1 MRFAHRWLRFQN
13 KLIKAGGITIM
24 AERPKVCI
32 DRVLPTEL
40 MRPQRT
46 MRTKSGERAIS
57 PIGKTWMNG
66 STLRVRF
73 MGGTANEQAT
83 VREQSGWWAQVANL
97 KFDFNNAANAEI
109 RIAFDSNDGAW
120 SYVGTDCRSIP
131 VNQPTMNLGFLDG
144 GTTAHE
150 FGHAIALA
158 HEHQNPRG
166 GIQWNEQVVIQ
177 ELAKSPNFWDEETVR
192 HNVIRKYSI
201 DQINGTEFDPDS
213 IMLYFFPASW
223 TLNGIATKAN
233 EVLSTIDKQF
243 IAGAKMYPKTG
254 GTTTTAVELEVN
266 AKRRTAA
273 SIGKF
278 GEEDLFRF
286 TAASDGRYQID
297 TRGSTDI
304 VMKLFGPNSETALIA
319 EDDDSGVDT
328 NALISRDLVAGQYF
342 VQVRHY
348 NRASGKGNYSIKVQR
363 L

>member
-1 MRFAHRWLRFQN
+1 
-13 KLIKAGGITIM
+13 M
-24 AERPKVCI
+24 ADRPKVCI
-32 DRVLPTEL
+32 DRVLPTDF
-40 MRPQRT
+40 MRPQRR
-46 MRTKSGERAIS
+46 MRVKGGERAIS
-57 PIGKTWMNG
+57 PIGKAWMNG
-66 STLRVRF
+66 STLGVRF
-73 MGGTANEQAT
+73 MGGTANQQATAREQA
-83 VREQSGWWAQVANL
+83 GWWAQVANL

-109 RIAFDSNDGAW
+109 RVGFDSSDGAW
-120 SYVGTDCRSIP
+120 SYVGTDCRGIP

-150 FGHAIALA
+150 FGHAIGLA

-177 ELAKSPNFWDEETVR
+177 ELAKSPNFWDEETAR

-201 DQINGTEFDPDS
+201 DQVNGTDFDPDS

-243 IAGAKMYPKTG
+243 IAGAQMYPKTG
-254 GTTTTAVELEVN
+254 DTTTTAVELEVN

-286 TAASDGRYQID
+286 TAATDGRHQID
-297 TRGSTDI
+297 TRGSTDV